1 MLPAG
6 VFQYFMLFITSCRFP
21 EVLTGGHKQEL
32 DRTETIQDD
41 LNPVFEKK
49 IMVDYFFE
57 ERQVRF
63 HAMAMNAI

>member
-1 MLPAG
+1 MLLAG
-6 VFQYFMLFITSCRFP
+6 VFQSFMLFINSCRFP
-21 EVLTGGHKQEL
+21 AVLTGGHKQEL